1 MKVNS
6 IVTKSNNFN
15 YARVIVDNNIVLSTR
30 SDIKFFEYF
39 NNHHQKHEFTKVLS
53 LYNSGVI
60 KYSTVLYVKRKFSK
74 LYNNKQET
82 SFLNILTE
90 FSWESGLVSNKGLT
104 FTNPNAK
111 STCGCGET
119 FSNF

>member
-82 SFLNILTE
+82 SFLNILSE

-104 FTNPNAK
+104 FTK
-111 STCGCGET
+111 D
-119 FSNF
+119 